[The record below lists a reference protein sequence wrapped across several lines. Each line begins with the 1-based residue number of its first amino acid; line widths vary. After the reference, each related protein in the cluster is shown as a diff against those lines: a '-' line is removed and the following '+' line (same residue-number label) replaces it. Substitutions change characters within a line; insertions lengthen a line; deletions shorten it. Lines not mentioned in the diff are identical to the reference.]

1 MDVQSQPPPTIN
13 RASWSPNQIWLNG
26 MINPCN
32 PLAQGEADDYPDEL
46 GSYGDD
52 SDYSPFDESDNN
64 VQVFPPNVGDRNQ
77 DLITQLE
84 RNVNPLQDSNS
95 FGIDIYSNAL
105 ELVIALLHDEA
116 L

>member
-1 MDVQSQPPPTIN
+1 
-13 RASWSPNQIWLNG
+13 
-26 MINPCN
+26 
-32 PLAQGEADDYPDEL
+32 
-46 GSYGDD
+46 
-52 SDYSPFDESDNN
+52 
-64 VQVFPPNVGDRNQ
+64 VFPPNVGDRNQ

-105 ELVIALLHDEA
+105 ELVMALLHDEA